1 MDSFPAFWIIGF
13 VAILFIAAS
22 IYARHQAQQRR
33 EAFSVLAR
41 KLGLRFR
48 SHEDYEIPER

>member
-48 SHEDYEIPER
+48 PHEDYEIPER